1 MQRED
6 FDFSFTF
13 ILSYSTFLLGDLIF
27 INFIINSKMKA
38 TNQQTLN
45 IVRYIITG
53 VGVLTII
60 IAVTVNSI

>member
-1 MQRED
+1 
-6 FDFSFTF
+6 
-13 ILSYSTFLLGDLIF
+13 
-27 INFIINSKMKA
+27 MKA

>member
-1 MQRED
+1 
-6 FDFSFTF
+6 
-13 ILSYSTFLLGDLIF
+13 
-27 INFIINSKMKA
+27 MKA

-60 IAVTVNSI
+60 IAITISGV